1 MAKYKVLEKSY
12 INDRI
17 VDAGEEIEYDGLPS
31 TNLQPID
38 SDGKKAAKEAEK
50 LAEAERVAAEKL
62 VAEQASA

>member
-38 SDGKKAAKEAEK
+38 SVGKKAAKEAEK
-50 LAEAERVAAEKL
+50 LAAAEKEAAEKL
-62 VAEQASA
+62 AAEQASA